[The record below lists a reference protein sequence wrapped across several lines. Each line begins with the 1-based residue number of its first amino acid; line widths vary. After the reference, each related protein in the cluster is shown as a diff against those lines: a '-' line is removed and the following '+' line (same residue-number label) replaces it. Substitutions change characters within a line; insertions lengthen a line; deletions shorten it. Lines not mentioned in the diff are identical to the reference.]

1 VRILL
6 GILGICAAYVAL
18 GAVSAYF
25 AYADTDAWTVW
36 LASGLTLG
44 LLLSRPRPQWPA
56 IVAGAALGATLFGL
70 LSASG
75 VPRSLAYG
83 AIEAGSALAGAW
95 AAGRLAALPMRLE
108 SPREL
113 AALAAGGALVLAV
126 TGGFVVA
133 VWNVLTHETAGGFT
147 FRVWTISSAA
157 GCLLIAPLI
166 VSWQQFRVK
175 RSGGLPMPAFVGG
188 AVAAALFVGGVVLVF
203 SADAGGSPIDD
214 LAYLPLLFL
223 ALVALLWGV
232 RGASLAAL
240 AGALAALAFTVQGRG
255 PFAGVEGFLGDAV
268 LEVQGY
274 AVAIALTGLLI
285 AVLAAGQRNALAAAR
300 EWQTRFEAAI
310 GAHRLLAYE
319 WDPAS
324 GRLVLTGDARALLGV
339 APGKLAT
346 LADWLALVAPDARER
361 VRAQFDRRTDGEGAS
376 DVCTYA
382 LVAPGGAKLD
392 ATDEA
397 RAIRDHD
404 GTLHRVVGIV
414 RFGAPAAA

>member
-6 GILGICAAYVAL
+6 GILAVGAAYVAL
-18 GAVSAYF
+18 GVVSALF
-25 AYADTDAWTVW
+25 GYADTDAWTVW

-56 IVAGAALGATLFGL
+56 IVAGAAIGAMIFGL
-70 LSASG
+70 LTASG
-75 VPRSLAYG
+75 VPRALAYA

-95 AAGRLAALPMRLE
+95 AADRLAALPMRLA

-113 AALAAGGALVLAV
+113 TALGVGALVLAV

-133 VWNVLTHETAGGFT
+133 MWNVLTHETDGDFT

-157 GCLLIAPLI
+157 GCLLIAPLV

-188 AVAAALFVGGVVLVF
+188 AVAAALFVGGIVLVF
-203 SADAGGSPIDD
+203 AANGGGSPTDD

-255 PFAGVEGFLGDAV
+255 PFANVEGVLGDAV

-285 AVLAAGQRNALAAAR
+285 AVLAAGERNALAAAR

-324 GRLVLTGDARALLGV
+324 GRLVVTGDARALLGV

-346 LADWLALVAPDARER
+346 LADWLALVAPEARER
-361 VRAQFDRRTDGEGAS
+361 VRAQFDRRTDGQGAS
-376 DVCTYA
+376 DVCAYA
-382 LVAPGGAKLD
+382 LVAPSGATLD

-414 RFGAPAAA
+414 RFGAPASA